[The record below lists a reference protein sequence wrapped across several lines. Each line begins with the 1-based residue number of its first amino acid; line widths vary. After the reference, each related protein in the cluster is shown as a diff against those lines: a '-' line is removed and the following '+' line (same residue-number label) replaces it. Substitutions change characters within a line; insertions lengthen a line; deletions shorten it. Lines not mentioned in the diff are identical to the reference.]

1 MQIKHNIEVTLFN
14 PQIPQNT
21 GNIGRLCVNTGVKLN
36 LILPIGFSLEEK
48 YIRRSGLDY
57 WKFLDL
63 TVYENWDQF
72 IKDKNRNTLFFLST
86 KGKINF
92 WQCNFTTFTNSQTT
106 HLIFGSETSGLTP
119 KIYHEFSDRLFTIPM
134 FGEHSRSYNLANSVS
149 IVLFESIRQFTYN

>member
-21 GNIGRLCVNTGVKLN
+21 GNIGRLCVNTGIRLN

-63 TVYENWDQF
+63 TVYENWGQF
-72 IKDKNRNTLFFLST
+72 VKDKNRNTLFFLST

-92 WQCNFTTFTNSQTT
+92 WECNFAAPNNSTPTQ
-106 HLIFGSETSGLTP
+106 LIFGSETFGLTTE
-119 KIYHEFSDRLFTIPM
+119 IYSDFSDRLFTIPM

-149 IVLFESIRQFTYN
+149 IVLFEAIRQIIYN